1 MNPLRE
7 FPLLED
13 ITENDRRALGEYAR
27 EHRFDQG
34 QEVFREGREADA
46 LLFVIEGRVRLER
59 KGEEIG
65 FIDSGD
71 VLGALSLFTIGTR
84 KCDAVAEEPTRVL
97 SLSRENYLRMR
108 ADDPAISQRASRSPT
123 RAASARPEA
132 RPIDLRLPGHYFAP
146 PSRRLRCHRCT

>member
-108 ADDPAISQRASRSPT
+108 ADDPAIALGLQEGILRSLAGAV
-123 RAASARPEA
+123 RDSL
-132 RPIDLRLPGHYFAP
+132 D
-146 PSRRLRCHRCT
+146 